1 MAAELNGSRLP
12 VVPPRSHLR
21 PSAPPSSTAS
31 SSSSPCSSTPSSST
45 ASPLP
50 SRSSSLARSTTK
62 SASSVEVHTP
72 SPPSTPLT
80 PRHFNVSS
88 PMGGGNTDFGPKLGP
103 HEHEVIQFSKP
114 VRKRNMHGSVSSI
127 DRDPFKVRDGIQSRK
142 SSSGVYTPHT
152 FPGPSVRPNQAF
164 PATSPT
170 TSTFSHDSSHHHQ
183 HPHHSHH
190 KQAHRVRSLGSFQRF
205 SMHLNKESEPP
216 VPPLPISNPR
226 SSYHHPHTQYVAPK
240 PSSYSPTS
248 ARSGG
253 SISPPDTPTTPT
265 SVNIAGHRVPASSV
279 ARPVVI
285 MSNDFG
291 PGVDF
296 SRSPVESAG
305 LGLGLEDAKLPPTPL
320 TPSYILRSSM
330 QAPQLPPIDASP
342 SALPS
347 PPAAIKTSPAPKRT
361 RRKPVPRLDEDVIEH
376 LEALETGSD
385 ARPHAL

>member
-1 MAAELNGSRLP
+1 
-12 VVPPRSHLR
+12 
-21 PSAPPSSTAS
+21 
-31 SSSSPCSSTPSSST
+31 
-45 ASPLP
+45 
-50 SRSSSLARSTTK
+50 
-62 SASSVEVHTP
+62 
-72 SPPSTPLT
+72 
-80 PRHFNVSS
+80 
-88 PMGGGNTDFGPKLGP
+88 MGGGNTDFGPKLGP

-127 DRDPFKVRDGIQSRK
+127 DRDPFKVRDGLQSRK
-142 SSSGVYTPHT
+142 ASSGVYTRESSIAETDAQRFFCSYQAAAAHT
-152 FPGPSVRPNQAF
+152 FPGPSQRPNLAF

-170 TSTFSHDSSHHHQ
+170 TSTFSHDSSHHQ
-183 HPHHSHH
+183 HHSSHH
-190 KQAHRVRSLGSFQRF
+190 KQAHRARSLGSFQRF

-226 SSYHHPHTQYVAPK
+226 SSYHPHTQYVPK
-240 PSSYSPTS
+240 PSYSPTS

-253 SISPPDTPTTPT
+253 SITPPDTPTTPT

-296 SRSPVESAG
+296 SRSPVECGG

-320 TPSYILRSSM
+320 TPSSYILRSSN
-330 QAPQLPPIDASP
+330 QPPQLPPIDASP
-342 SALPS
+342 SAMPS
-347 PPAAIKTSPAPKRT
+347 PPAVVKTSPTPKRT
-361 RRKPVPRLDEDVIEH
+361 RRKPVPRLDEDMIEH

-385 ARPHAL
+385 PRTHAL